1 MSSSS
6 SLFTYKAVEVIFR
19 SIYFYFHLQTYRTV
33 HIPTICPHSP
43 SPLYLFHHKFTLH
56 LFSFELIRQAE
67 SLGDAVA
74 ELLET
79 LEVQHQVEAVRVRVV
94 QPRRSGG
101 LQGEGQPH
109 RRLHGDTH

>member
-1 MSSSS
+1 MKNP
-6 SLFTYKAVEVIFR
+6 FIPGRVEINHHTYSPACPVQTACPFFYSKEKIIFR
-19 SIYFYFHLQTYRTV
+19 A
-33 HIPTICPHSP
+33 
-43 SPLYLFHHKFTLH
+43 YLFYHQCTLH